1 MLYYTCKSNTNV
13 KGRVVQVKKYFMM
26 LVMVLVMTMGFSV
39 SAQASTT
46 TINVTNSSTTTLK
59 KIDKQLKKGK
69 KFYLNVK
76 GNKTSSKKLIKKVAQ
91 SIGKTNGYSVR
102 FNYSGQ
108 KKSSKKGYYRFTVS
122 QDNAKLYTTTI
133 KLIKDMYENHVFTAI
148 WTETELVKADDYDIS
163 FSTYYDEVEHEKDV
177 TYKERFNNKKF
188 CQLTTLQ
195 QSRVITALF
204 GDYITYGKPYDIQ
217 ENRSKYSDA
226 QLMKRLL
233 DKKATGVCGDYTLY
247 QMLIF
252 DQIGIESHY
261 YYSNEANHAYVIF
274 NVKNASGKSLWIGSN
289 YGDFKQVKFTSS
301 IANDWTV
308 RDVSS
313 KKMKEIK
320 SNSMSI
326 TKADVEEALVSG
338 WIGFDSVGFN

>member
-1 MLYYTCKSNTNV
+1 M
-13 KGRVVQVKKYFMM
+13 KKKILLIMTM
-26 LVMVLVMTMGFSV
+26 LVMILSFSV
-39 SAQASTT
+39 SKPVEAKASTT

-91 SIGKTNGYSVR
+91 NIGKTNGYSVR

-133 KLIKDMYENHVFTAI
+133 KLIKDMYENRVFHAT
-148 WTETELVKADDYDIS
+148 WTEQELVKADDYDIS
-163 FSTYYDEVEHEKDV
+163 FSTYYDEVEHEKDM
-177 TYKERFNNKKF
+177 TYKQRFGNKKF

-195 QSRVITALF
+195 QSRVITAF
-204 GDYITYGKPYDIQ
+204 INDYITYGEPKDIQ
-217 ENRSKYSDA
+217 RNRSKYSDA

-233 DKKATGVCGDYTLY
+233 DKKASGTCGDFTLY
-247 QMLIF
+247 MMLIF
-252 DQIGIESHY
+252 DQIGIESHCY
-261 YYSNEANHAYVIF
+261 HSSNANHAFVIF
-274 NVKNASGKSLWIGSN
+274 NVKNASGKSLWIGSD
-289 YGDFKQVKFTSS
+289 YSIWTPITFTEDRVY
-301 IANDWTV
+301 DWTV
-308 RDVSS
+308 KDVSS

-326 TKADVEEALVSG
+326 TKADIEEALTTG
-338 WIGFDSVGFN
+338 WDDEWEY